1 MGSLAKS
8 PLSAVATPGSKFV
21 SFTPT
26 EQRRINTIVESIN
39 DQYRLSIADFAEGK
53 KTEAEWDE
61 FVAHLKSYGSEDLI
75 QIYNNAYA
83 RFKQNNN

>member
-1 MGSLAKS
+1 MISILTDARYAEF
-8 PLSAVATPGSKFV
+8 PIV

-53 KTEAEWDE
+53 KTEAEWDA
-61 FVAHLKSYGSEDLI
+61 FVAHLKSYGLEDLI

-83 RFKQNNN
+83 RFKQNI